1 SWSASD
7 CPKHE
12 FVSESVIKYAR
23 LRAFRAILQVPSAFL
38 RLNGLHEEMAGRRS
52 ALRRN
57 LLLAGRLPVSRV
69 RCEQA
74 GE

>member
-1 SWSASD
+1 SESWSASD

-38 RLNGLHEEMAGRRS
+38 RFNCFGCGSAALSVILENGGGPSGFQVIPQSGGACG
-52 ALRRN
+52 
-57 LLLAGRLPVSRV
+57 
-69 RCEQA
+69 
-74 GE
+74 